1 MSRSLVSLSKLDNC
15 GFEFN
20 GGHGSFNLCNNN
32 KVFGSC
38 YVIDGLYRFKLHD
51 QFYEPLLTKHESI
64 GIKRSM
70 LNGIFSYLWH
80 KR

>member
-1 MSRSLVSLSKLDNC
+1 MSLVFISKLNKY

-38 YVIDGLYRFKLHD
+38 YVIDGL
-51 QFYEPLLTKHESI
+51 
-64 GIKRSM
+64 
-70 LNGIFSYLWH
+70 
-80 KR
+80 